1 MLWLLREWMP
11 GVEPRVNQAHK
22 VQHGIPVARGHRLIP
37 SVSGFLLWL
46 GEGALTGTLSVYLCS
61 LLLYLYSLGPS
72 LPPQEHHCLLGFR
85 MRRLYFSVISF
96 LGFVLVD
103 RLGRPGASGPGELFY
118 RSNGV
123 DPRWPMAW
131 SGKALRAGEVPRCS
145 LTETLL

>member
-1 MLWLLREWMP
+1 MLLLLREWMP
-11 GVEPRVNQAHK
+11 GVEPRGNQAHK

-72 LPPQEHHCLLGFR
+72 LPPQEHHCLLGFE

-96 LGFVLVD
+96 LGFVLAC
-103 RLGRPGASGPGELFY
+103 RRGFRAGGLFIY
-118 RSNGV
+118 LRCV
-123 DPRWPMAW
+123 CPCWPMAW